1 METPLPPQQRG
12 MRRYLTHQDLKLFP
26 VVNPH
31 CFLRWA
37 SDLLLMLVPFIQLKW
52 TLNEHMKEPFIHS
65 ALLYVM
71 ENV

>member
-12 MRRYLTHQDLKLFP
+12 MRRHLTRQDLELFP
-26 VVNPH
+26 VVSPH
-31 CFLRWA
+31 CFLCWA
-37 SDLLLMLVPFIQLKW
+37 SDLLFMLVPFIQLNC

-65 ALLYVM
+65 ALFYVM